1 MTLRL
6 RHMDFSVLMEESV
19 EAQCDALSAAMI
31 LEKDFTELLKTV
43 DKKDVFIEAVFTY
56 PDGRVQVETEI
67 FVPYKYLHLPVPA
80 IHYTVEEQADQFV
93 ITMGSDVFAPFVV
106 LDLTDADARFS
117 DNFFNLTGTERVI
130 TLKKADIWNTD
141 KEMTLEELERQL
153 TCISLRD
160 SF

>member
-1 MTLRL
+1 M
-6 RHMDFSVLMEESV
+6 
-19 EAQCDALSAAMI
+19 
-31 LEKDFTELLKTV
+31 
-43 DKKDVFIEAVFTY
+43 
-56 PDGRVQVETEI
+56 
-67 FVPYKYLHLPVPA
+67 PA